1 MKAAPI
7 PALKRLMPT
16 RVKSLAKDTFVNWK
30 LRRAVKEINKLP
42 AGEMPTAEMLV
53 NLQIGWNNDGYVART
68 GYLSEVARHALTT
81 AGPILECGSG
91 LTSLLLGLLAGK
103 RGVKTYSLEHMAEW
117 RDRVN
122 TSLRRCRISNVQV
135 ELVSLKEHD
144 GFTWYDAP
152 LATLQPQF
160 ALVICDGPP
169 GHINGGRYGLL
180 PLFGERLPSGSVILL
195 DDADRAGE
203 AEVMRRWQ
211 TEADL
216 RIALHETAN
225 GSYAVITRN

>member
-7 PALKRLMPT
+7 PTLKRLMPN
-16 RVKSLAKDTFVNWK
+16 RVKSLAKDTLVNWK
-30 LRRAVKEINKLP
+30 LRRAVKEIDKLA

-53 NLQIGWNNDGYVART
+53 NLQAGWNNDGYVART
-68 GYLSEVARHALTT
+68 GFLTEVAKHALTT
-81 AGPILECGSG
+81 SGPILECGSG

-103 RGVKTYSLEHMAEW
+103 RGVRTYSLEHMAEW
-117 RDRVN
+117 LDRVD
-122 TSLRRCRISNVQV
+122 TSLKKCRISNVQV

-144 GFTWYDAP
+144 EFTWYDAP
-152 LATLQPQF
+152 LNTLPPEF

-169 GHINGGRYGLL
+169 GHIKGGRYGLL
-180 PLFGERLPSGSVILL
+180 PLLGTRLPAGAVILL
-195 DDADRAGE
+195 DDAERAGE

-216 RIALHETAN
+216 RVDLHETAN
-225 GSYAVITRN
+225 GSYAVLTRN

>member
-117 RDRVN
+117 RDRMN
-122 TSLRRCRISNVQV
+122 TSLNRCRIPNVQV

-144 GFTWYDAP
+144 GFTWYDAL

-216 RIALHETAN
+216 HIALHETAN
-225 GSYAVITRN
+225 GSYAVLTRN